1 MVEIKSQ
8 KKRNQL
14 VPLRLHLYIATCIYT
29 KHPAMFVASW
39 EYPLGLGDYR
49 YWTTDIAW

>member
-8 KKRNQL
+8 KEPTGSFK
-14 VPLRLHLYIATCIYT
+14 IT

-39 EYPLGLGDYR
+39 VYPLGLGDYR
-49 YWTTDIAW
+49 YWTKLGRQQ

>member
-8 KKRNQL
+8 KE
-14 VPLRLHLYIATCIYT
+14 PRLHLYIA

-39 EYPLGLGDYR
+39 ECPLGLGDYR
-49 YWTTDIAW
+49 YWAKLGRQ